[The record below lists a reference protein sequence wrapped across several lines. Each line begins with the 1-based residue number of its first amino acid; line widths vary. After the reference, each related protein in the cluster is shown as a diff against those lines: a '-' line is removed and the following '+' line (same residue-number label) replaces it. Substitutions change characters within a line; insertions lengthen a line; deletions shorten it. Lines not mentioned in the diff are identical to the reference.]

1 MHHNTSSTVAVL
13 AAASTKS
20 TKKTTLPLNLPES
33 EVSKEID
40 RFATIATAVFLF
52 LVLGAPVILILILF
66 PN

>member
-1 MHHNTSSTVAVL
+1 MINTSSTVAVL

-52 LVLGAPVILILILF
+52 LVLGVPVILILILF
-66 PN
+66 